1 MRRLVLALLAAALL
15 APASA
20 LAQSEP
26 LTFRGVT
33 GQGHDVLFLHG
44 TESVQRVDVIGRPRC
59 RDGTR
64 IRLKTTS
71 FGPVGDRRIGR
82 VLNAVGRYRWPEHG
96 GRIALIRIRMRGRL
110 RGPAADVG
118 RQVWQGTLRAR
129 VDVHRHGVPSD
140 RCSLSTR
147 WRAKPEGIGTGR
159 WTMSEAGLYERART
173 FDSSTVAI
181 SAKANGTRRM
191 FSIEAEPEEYET
203 LDATFTAP
211 LLNTFAPGRRFV
223 TQEGVYGAAQFDM
236 FGNESGCRGGWIETQ
251 AIEFDELRRLVHV
264 RVAWEQPCP
273 DGRPPWTGL
282 IEWRA
287 VA

>member
-1 MRRLVLALLAAALL
+1 MSRVLLVALLALLL
-15 APASA
+15 APAAA
-20 LAQSEP
+20 LGQTES

-33 GQGHDVLFLHG
+33 GQGHDVVFLYG
-44 TESVQRVDVIGRPRC
+44 SEDVTKIDVIWRPRC

-82 VLNAVGRYRWPEHG
+82 RLDAVGRYRWPERG
-96 GRIALIRIRMRGRL
+96 GRIALISIRMRGRL
-110 RGPAADVG
+110 SGDPAQVG
-118 RQVWQGTLRAR
+118 RQVWAGTLRAR
-129 VDVHRHGVPSD
+129 VSVHRHGVPSD

-147 WRAKPEGIGTGR
+147 WRAKPEGIGTGV
-159 WTMSEAGLYERART
+159 WTMSESGLHDPAQA
-173 FDSSTVAI
+173 FDSSTVPI
-181 SAKANGTRRM
+181 SAKGNGTRRM
-191 FSIEAEPEEYET
+191 FSVEAEPQEGET

-236 FGNESGCRGGWIETQ
+236 FGNESGCRDGWIETQ